1 MAEESKQ
8 VAKRAPARK
17 AAKATPAKSTSAA
30 KATPAKKAAAAK
42 VAPAN
47 STTRS
52 RGTARTSVSPA
63 AVEEQAV
70 EAAAPRR
77 RRGPDP
83 NRPAARAARAMR
95 GEPDPA
101 AEPGGDDAAVAAF
114 AAQVDARL
122 DTLREE
128 ARAETADSSDGDGG
142 ERVVIPFQGRHLL
155 VQLPSEEQLT
165 MYRRVSR
172 EFAALATSGRA
183 DKMPIEEAL
192 KYLDRAVRTVQ
203 SVLVSDDDREWIED
217 QLMDRKLKLGDCL
230 ALMRESFRRLAE
242 KNGNRETRRAAG
254 RQAAATLED

>member
-1 MAEESKQ
+1 MAEARKQ
-8 VAKRAPARK
+8 VAKKAPARK
-17 AAKATPAKSTSAA
+17 AAKATPA
-30 KATPAKKAAAAK
+30 PAKKAAAAK
-42 VAPAN
+42 VTPAK

-52 RGTARTSVSPA
+52 RGTARTAVSPA
-63 AVEEQAV
+63 AVEEAAV
-70 EAAAPRR
+70 EQAAPARR

-83 NRPAARAARAMR
+83 DRPAARAARAMR
-95 GEPDPA
+95 GEPEPVAA
-101 AEPGGDDAAVAAF
+101 AEPGDDDAAVAAF

-128 ARAETADSSDGDGG
+128 ARAETADTAA
-142 ERVVIPFQGRHLL
+142 EEHVLIPFQGRHLL

-172 EFAALATSGRA
+172 EFAALAASGRA
-183 DKMPIEEAL
+183 EQMPIEEAL

-242 KNGNRETRRAAG
+242 KHGNRETRRAAG
-254 RQAAATLED
+254 RQTAAALED